1 MKENPWTLSNGL
13 SALRIV
19 LVLPITMLLLREEP
33 DRVLLLALILLALLT
48 DYLDGVFARRSHRV
62 TELGRIID
70 PLADKIALG
79 AIVIALAVQGR
90 LPVWFLVMAVARDL
104 IILSGG
110 LYLKLKRGVVL
121 ESNAAGNWT
130 TGAIAIYLMLAIF
143 RLEGFSLI
151 EQATLAI
158 SACMIVISLFLYSR
172 RASRFLSGAEAP
184 AAAGR
189 GS

>member
-19 LVLPITMLLLREEP
+19 LVLPITMLLLRGEP
-33 DRVLLLALILLALLT
+33 DRLLLLSLILLALLT
-48 DYLDGVFARRSHRV
+48 DYLDGAFARRSARV

-70 PLADKIALG
+70 PLADKIGLG
-79 AIVIALAVQGR
+79 AIVIVLAVQGR
-90 LPVWFLVMAVARDL
+90 LPVWFLIMAVGRDL
-104 IILSGG
+104 IILIGG

-121 ESNAAGNWT
+121 ESNATGKWT
-130 TGAIAIYLMLAIF
+130 SGAIALYLMLAIF
-143 RLEGFSLI
+143 RLEGFALI

-158 SACMIVISLFLYSR
+158 SACMIVISLLLYSR
-172 RASRFLSGAEAP
+172 RAARFLSGAQATP
-184 AAAGR
+184 AADG